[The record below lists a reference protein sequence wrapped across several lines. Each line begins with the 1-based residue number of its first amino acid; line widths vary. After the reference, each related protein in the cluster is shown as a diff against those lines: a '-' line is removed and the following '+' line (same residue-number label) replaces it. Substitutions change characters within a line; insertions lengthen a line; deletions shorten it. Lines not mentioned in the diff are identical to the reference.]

1 MFNIK
6 FSLWE
11 LKKKIGFTIISI
23 IQLAVTFT
31 FLYNI
36 IYIKNEVKN
45 TTDKVTSTFSKDNI
59 YTMDAFYGMDDIY
72 SKEDNNYLE
81 FYNYLKNSDD
91 FIHSTAYTDHL
102 LLKEFKNSN
111 FLFTTNYAPIQEEEQ
126 YYPIKTLKVDYN
138 YIKEFKYSI
147 IEGQDLYE
155 SDFVETRD
163 EIPVLLGINYKNIY
177 NINDKIEY
185 YDYSYGKKN
194 LIIKG
199 FIDTGYNYVGKNIES
214 KNIVNLDNYIIF
226 PIENH
231 TSNLDKDKFDII
243 NSIIQSYLIINS
255 SDIEST
261 LIDIEENAI
270 KNFGEIKLTN
280 INDNIQEYI
289 DKYKI
294 EEDIFKVIFF
304 IVFIMCF
311 IGIMT
316 NMINYINNNMKV
328 FAINLLNGARKLDIQ
343 LIVFYQI
350 FTIVFSS
357 ILLSIGGINLLKSLN
372 FVVWDLGYFMQLL
385 ILALITVLILII
397 IPSIYI
403 KKLSINTLLR
413 RE

>member
-6 FSLWE
+6 FSFWE
-11 LKKKIGFTIISI
+11 LSKKIGFTFISI

-36 IYIKNEVKN
+36 IYIKNEVI
-45 TTDKVTSTFSKDNI
+45 TTTNKITSTFSKDNI
-59 YTMDAFYGMDDIY
+59 YIMDAFYGMDDIY
-72 SKEDNNYLE
+72 SKTDTDYLK
-81 FYNYLKNSDD
+81 FYNYLKNNDN

-102 LLKEFKNSN
+102 LLKKVENSN
-111 FLFTTNYAPIQEEEQ
+111 FLLTTNYAPIKEEEQ

-138 YIKEFKYSI
+138 YIKEFKYNI
-147 IEGQDLYE
+147 IEGQSLYE
-155 SDFVETRD
+155 NDFIENRSEV
-163 EIPVLLGINYKNIY
+163 PVLLGINYKDVY

-185 YDYSYGKKN
+185 YDYKHGKKN

-199 FIDTGYNYVGKNIES
+199 FIDKGANYIGKNIES
-214 KNIVNLDNYIIF
+214 KNVISLDNYIIF
-226 PIENH
+226 PLESP
-231 TSNLDKDKFDII
+231 TSNIDKFDII
-243 NSIIQSYLIINS
+243 NSILESYIIINS
-255 SDIEST
+255 NDVEST
-261 LIDIEENAI
+261 LIDIEKNAI
-270 KNFGEIKLTN
+270 KDFGEIKLSN
-280 INDNIQEYI
+280 IDENIQKYV

-294 EEDIFKVIFF
+294 EEDILKVIFF

-311 IGIMT
+311 IGIMA

-328 FAINLLNGARKLDIQ
+328 FAVNLLNGARKLDIK

-350 FTIVFSS
+350 FIIVFSS
-357 ILLSIGGINLLKSLN
+357 IFLSISGIHLLKILN
-372 FVVWDLGYFMQLL
+372 FVEFNPKYFIQLF
-385 ILALITVLILII
+385 ILALITILILII

>member
-6 FSLWE
+6 FSFWE
-11 LKKKIGFTIISI
+11 LSKKIGFTIISI

-36 IYIKNEVKN
+36 IYIKNEVSN
-45 TTDKVTSTFSKDNI
+45 TTDKVTSTFSKDNMYI
-59 YTMDAFYGMDDIY
+59 IDSFYGMDDIY
-72 SKEDNNYLE
+72 AKENANYLE
-81 FYNYLKNSDD
+81 FYNYLKNSED
-91 FIHSTAYTDHL
+91 FIHSTAYIDHL
-102 LLKEFKNSN
+102 LMKEFNNNN
-111 FLFTTNYAPIQEEEQ
+111 FLFTTNYAPIKEEEQ

-138 YIKEFKYSI
+138 YIKEFKYTV
-147 IEGQDLYE
+147 IEGQDFCE
-155 SDFVETRD
+155 NDFIENRNEV
-163 EIPVLLGINYKNIY
+163 PVLLGINYKDIY

-185 YDYSYGKKN
+185 YDYEYGKKN

-199 FIDTGYNYVGKNIES
+199 FIDSGYNYIGKNIES
-214 KNIVNLDNYIIF
+214 KNVISLDNYIIF

-231 TSNLDKDKFDII
+231 TNNTDKFDII
-243 NSIIQSYLIINS
+243 NSILQAYITINS
-255 SDIEST
+255 NDVEST
-261 LIDIEENAI
+261 LIDIEKNAI
-270 KNFGEIKLTN
+270 KDFGEIKLTD
-280 INDNIQEYI
+280 IDENIQEYI

-294 EEDIFKVIFF
+294 EEDILKVIFI

-328 FAINLLNGARKLDIQ
+328 FAINLLNGARKLDIE

-350 FTIVFSS
+350 FIIVFSS
-357 ILLSIGGINLLKSLN
+357 IFLSISGIHLLKLLN
-372 FVVWDLGYFMQLL
+372 FVEWNLGYFLQLA
-385 ILALITVLILII
+385 ILALISILILII

>member
-6 FSLWE
+6 FSFWE
-11 LKKKIGFTIISI
+11 LSKKIGFTIISI

-36 IYIKNEVKN
+36 IYIKNEVSN
-45 TTDKVTSTFSKDNI
+45 TTDKVTSTFSKDNMYI
-59 YTMDAFYGMDDIY
+59 IDSFYGMDDIY
-72 SKEDNNYLE
+72 AKENANYLE
-81 FYNYLKNSDD
+81 FYNYLKNSED
-91 FIHSTAYTDHL
+91 FIHSTAYIDHL
-102 LLKEFKNSN
+102 LMKEFNNNN
-111 FLFTTNYAPIQEEEQ
+111 FLFTTNYAPIKEEEQ

-138 YIKEFKYSI
+138 YIKEFKYTV
-147 IEGQDLYE
+147 IEGH
-155 SDFVETRD
+155 DFCENDFIENRNEV
-163 EIPVLLGINYKNIY
+163 PVLLGINYKDIY

-185 YDYSYGKKN
+185 YDYEYGKKN

-199 FIDTGYNYVGKNIES
+199 FIDSGYNYIGKNIES
-214 KNIVNLDNYIIF
+214 KNVISLDNYIIF

-231 TSNLDKDKFDII
+231 TNNTDKFDII
-243 NSIIQSYLIINS
+243 NSILQAYITINS
-255 SDIEST
+255 NDVEST
-261 LIDIEENAI
+261 LIDIEKNAI
-270 KNFGEIKLTN
+270 KDFGEIKLTD
-280 INDNIQEYI
+280 IDENIQEYI

-294 EEDIFKVIFF
+294 EEDILKVIFI

-328 FAINLLNGARKLDIQ
+328 FAINLLNGARKLDIE

-350 FTIVFSS
+350 FIIVFSS
-357 ILLSIGGINLLKSLN
+357 IFLSISGIHLLKLLN
-372 FVVWDLGYFMQLL
+372 FVEWNLGYFLQLA
-385 ILALITVLILII
+385 ILALISILILII